1 MAKLTINDKEVY
13 TDDFDEEQ
21 NKIFS
26 EVQMLS
32 SEIYR
37 LEYQVALMK
46 NRQQILAEML
56 LPEDF
61 KDEDTNSDDQSK

>member
-32 SEIYR
+32 SEISR
-37 LEYQVALMK
+37 LEYQAALMK

-56 LPEDF
+56 LPEDS
-61 KDEDTNSDDQSK
+61 KDGDMNSDDQSE

>member
-32 SEIYR
+32 SEVYR
-37 LEYQVALMK
+37 LEYQAALMK

-56 LPEDF
+56 LPEDS

>member
-32 SEIYR
+32 SEISR
-37 LEYQVALMK
+37 LEYQAALMK
-46 NRQQILAEML
+46 NHQQILAEML
-56 LPEDF
+56 LPEDS

>member
-21 NKIFS
+21 NKVFS

-32 SEIYR
+32 SEISR
-37 LEYQVALMK
+37 LEYQAALMK

-56 LPEDF
+56 LPEDS
-61 KDEDTNSDDQSK
+61 KDGDMNSDDQSE

>member
-13 TDDFDEEQ
+13 TDDFNEEQ

-37 LEYQVALMK
+37 LEYQAALMK
-46 NRQQILAEML
+46 SRQQILAEML
-56 LPEDF
+56 LP
-61 KDEDTNSDDQSK
+61 KDLKDGDIDSDDQSE

>member
-21 NKIFS
+21 DKIFS

-32 SEIYR
+32 SEISR
-37 LEYQVALMK
+37 LEYQAALMK

-56 LPEDF
+56 LPEDS

>member
-32 SEIYR
+32 SEISR
-37 LEYQVALMK
+37 LEYQAALMK

-56 LPEDF
+56 LPEDS

>member
-13 TDDFDEEQ
+13 TDDFSEEQ

-37 LEYQVALMK
+37 LEYQVTLMK
-46 NRQQILAEML
+46 GRQQTLAEML
-56 LPEDF
+56 LPEDT
-61 KDEDTNSDDQSK
+61 KDGDIDSDDQSE

>member
-1 MAKLTINDKEVY
+1 MAKPTINDKEVY

-32 SEIYR
+32 SEISR
-37 LEYQVALMK
+37 LEYQAALMK

-56 LPEDF
+56 LPEDS

>member
-37 LEYQVALMK
+37 LEYQAAIMK

-56 LPEDF
+56 LPEDS
-61 KDEDTNSDDQSK
+61 KDEDTNSDDKSK